1 MRRWL
6 NLSVLITA
14 LGAMLAVAQE
24 PALKK
29 KEVVPEKVDLNP
41 KDEKTPA
48 PKEEAA
54 EDKTAELVA
63 RIHKNM
69 EASRDR
75 LDQKD
80 PGNNTRQL
88 QRDIV
93 QDLDELIEQQK
104 KQDQQNQSQSS
115 SSSSSSRRKLSQ
127 KQKSQ
132 DQKQKDQEQKSAK
145 NKEQPDPQKQ
155 PAGSKKEELAQKKPQ
170 DKNQDNAKDK
180 TAQQGKDKK
189 DQKDQMAKTGG
200 RKGNSQNNN
209 KNTLAEL
216 YRDIWGH
223 LPATKRQEMDAYARE
238 RFMREYEDLLRQY
251 YRTIAEQDR
260 RSEGD

>member
-1 MRRWL
+1 MMRWL

-14 LGAMLAVAQE
+14 AGAMLAMAQE
-24 PALKK
+24 PVLKK
-29 KEVVPEKVDLNP
+29 KDLVPEKVDLNP
-41 KDEKTPA
+41 KEDKTPS

-54 EDKTAELVA
+54 EDKTAELIA

-69 EASRDR
+69 ESSRER

-115 SSSSSSRRKLSQ
+115 SSSSSTRRKLSQ

-145 NKEQPDPQKQ
+145 NQEQPQPQKQ
-155 PAGSKKEELAQKKPQ
+155 PAGSKKEDLTQKKSQGQ
-170 DKNQDNAKDK
+170 DKDKDK

-189 DQKDQMAKTGG
+189 DQKKQMAKTGG
-200 RKGNSQNNN
+200 REGSSQKNN
-209 KNTLAEL
+209 KNTLADL